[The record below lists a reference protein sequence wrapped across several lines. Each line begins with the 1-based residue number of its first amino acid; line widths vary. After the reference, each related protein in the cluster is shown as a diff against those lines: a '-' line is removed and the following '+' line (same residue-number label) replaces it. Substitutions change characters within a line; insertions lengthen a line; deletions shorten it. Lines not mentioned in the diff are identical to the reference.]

1 MVTPR
6 AHDEGRRVRRGV
18 PGWALGLLALVALV
32 GLYLG
37 ISGYAIAASASVSN
51 PEALG
56 HWRRVAAIYTIL
68 AAMSLIVLVMTVFLG
83 AWRLYRVPPSDRSG
97 AV

>member
-1 MVTPR
+1 MSAPR
-6 AHDEGRRVRRGV
+6 GRDASRRARLRL
-18 PGWALGLLALVALV
+18 PGWASGLLALVAFG

-37 ISGYAIAASASVSN
+37 ISGYAMAASFSVSN
-51 PEALG
+51 PESIG

-68 AAMSLIVLVMTVFLG
+68 TAISFVVLVATVLVG
-83 AWRLYRVPPSDRSG
+83 AWRLYRRPPSDRSG